1 MINIG
6 ITDRMNEVC
15 GFKTDK
21 ELAELLGLKQSNLSN
36 RKKKGTLNDD
46 IIKKCLELHL
56 EVNLDWLIT
65 GQGFKYKEKIK
76 EPDKEY
82 DLQGGW
88 EPHKMDSEDYALLG
102 QAFEIL
108 RSKSTYRTALV
119 YNIKAFHRAIKSES
133 IKNIKIERLESDI
146 DELRERI
153 DVLEKEKAFDKG
165 ECQP

>member
-1 MINIG
+1 MKKNKPISIKSLKKISETTRVNPRYLQGDEDTMILVRDL
-6 ITDRMNEVC
+6 TQ
-15 GFKTDK
+15 
-21 ELAELLGLKQSNLSN
+21 AE
-36 RKKKGTLNDD
+36 
-46 IIKKCLELHL
+46 
-56 EVNLDWLIT
+56 LIT